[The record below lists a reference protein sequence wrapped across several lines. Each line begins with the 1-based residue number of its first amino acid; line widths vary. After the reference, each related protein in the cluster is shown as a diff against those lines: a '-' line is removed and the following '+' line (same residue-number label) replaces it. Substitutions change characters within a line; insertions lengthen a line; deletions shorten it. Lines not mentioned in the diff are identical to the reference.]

1 MTKNIENIIQNNL
14 NRINSQKS
22 KIKIKVDHEGKRLL
36 NLETRPLYRK
46 TSNLSEKDLE
56 EIIIN
61 GSAIIN
67 RMSEFENCG
76 WDINE
81 LKDQLKNGV
90 VYYHENR
97 NSKNKIFQAP
107 SIKKRGV
114 INSLNKTYPAEI
126 KTLDGHFVR
135 SKSEMIIDNFL
146 YINNIIHA
154 YERKLPISEN
164 VYCDFYIPASKG
176 RPNGVYIEYWGIES
190 NPKYLFRK
198 EEKLK
203 IYNKYQFQL
212 IELIDDEMQNIEE
225 ILTQKLMNFGI
236 TIY

>member
-1 MTKNIENIIQNNL
+1 MTENIERIIQNNL
-14 NRINSQKS
+14 NKINSQKS

-46 TSNLSEKDLE
+46 TSNLSAKDLE

-67 RMSEFENCG
+67 RMSEFENCD

-81 LKDQLKNGV
+81 LKDQLKNGI
-90 VYYHENR
+90 VYYYENR
-97 NSKNKIFQAP
+97 ITKSNIFQPP
-107 SIKKRGV
+107 SIKKRGL
-114 INSLNKTYPAEI
+114 INSLNKTYLAEI

-146 YINNIIHA
+146 YRNNIVHA

-190 NPKYLFRK
+190 DPKYLFRK

-203 IYNKYQFQL
+203 IYKKYQFQL

-225 ILTQKLMNFGI
+225 ILTQKLINFGI